1 MEATENM
8 DHVVTIED
16 LGGLKRKVNIN
27 FDSAG
32 VNKAKN
38 KACDILRGNITIKG
52 FRKGKAPNN
61 LISRFYIR
69 EVEKS
74 AADLLATEGFMR
86 ACWEHKLVPMSKP
99 EVQKVE
105 FKIDGSFVCEI
116 IVNQKPTINP
126 VGYVGL
132 QLEEPNIDF
141 QGIFNNI
148 LEDQRQHNAEEVQK
162 DTLELND
169 TAIVDYLVRS
179 GQEEVNNGTDQRF
192 AISAGQTEPFGEN
205 LIGMKI
211 GEVRECTVQ
220 QQDTP
225 LDITITLKGAVS
237 KTNLDDDALAKKLGF
252 QTTEEFMNF
261 MAQQAQIE
269 ANNRRVQMLEEKVID
284 KLLDLNTFDVPEEWV
299 KDEEKYI
306 LQQISITTV
315 DEQLQGYITSMAQ
328 RNVRR
333 TFILDSIYD
342 AEQSLKVTSEDIESV
357 IKAESEKRGVSTL
370 IVKDEIKKNNM
381 GDSIVGLIKNKK
393 VLNYILSN
401 AQFIAEQPAQETFD
415 GIPENP
421 LG

>member
-141 QGIFNNI
+141 QGIFNSI

-237 KTNLDDDALAKKLGF
+237 KTNLDDDALAKKLCF